1 MTEEFAFATA
11 HQRTPE
17 TLFWRVVIARTI
29 QDWLSNSAD
38 LKRGAER
45 YLFQNSEDLS
55 LVCASAGINVN
66 YLRDHLNK
74 IRGHKLHEIVPHDVF
89 PREVVPLAA

>member
-11 HQRTPE
+11 HQRSTE
-17 TLFWRVVIARTI
+17 TRFWRVVIARTI
-29 QDWLSNSAD
+29 QDWLSNSVD
-38 LKRGAER
+38 LKRGAEH

-74 IRGHKLHEIVPHDVF
+74 IRGRRLQDVL
-89 PREVVPLAA
+89 PLAA